1 MLSAYH
7 ELSPKWA
14 ILANVGW
21 QNWDQFGKV
30 DVGVE
35 SADPQSLTKNFNYQD
50 TWHGAIGAQYRA
62 SEKWLLSAGIA
73 YDTSAV
79 DDENRTLA
87 LPMGEAYRFGL
98 GAQWRVSKAINL
110 GAAYE
115 FMWAGDM
122 PVTQDSVYRGRVSGS
137 YEDAWFSFFTVNLTW
152 QF

>member
-1 MLSAYH
+1 
-7 ELSPKWA
+7 
-14 ILANVGW
+14 
-21 QNWDQFGKV
+21 
-30 DVGVE
+30 
-35 SADPQSLTKNFNYQD
+35 
-50 TWHGAIGAQYRA
+50 
-62 SEKWLLSAGIA
+62 
-73 YDTSAV
+73 
-79 DDENRTLA
+79 
-87 LPMGEAYRFGL
+87 MGEAYRFGL